1 MKIDAKTVCADL
13 KKIREQRP
21 LVHSI
26 TNYVVMNSTANALL
40 SLSASPVMAHAEEEM
55 EDMVAIASALV
66 INIGTL
72 SKKWIISMHKAME
85 VASEKNIPIILD
97 PVGAGAT
104 KYRTDTVHALIN
116 NIRPSVIRGN
126 ASEIMAVHRAED
138 SQTKGVDS
146 THSSQ
151 SALEAAK
158 QLAKKFDCVVSISG
172 ETDIIVGRDGIAE
185 VHNGNKLMPLVTGL
199 GCTAS
204 VITAAFCAV
213 NEDHLSASTH
223 AMALMG
229 ICGELAAQRSE
240 GPGSMQMNFI
250 DELYNINDNTI
261 INSLKLET

>member
-1 MKIDAKTVCADL
+1 MINAETVCKDL
-13 KKIREQRP
+13 NKIRQKKP

-40 SLSASPVMAHAEEEM
+40 SLGASPVMAHAEEEM
-55 EDMVAIASALV
+55 EDMVSIANALV

-72 SKKWIISMHKAME
+72 SKKWIIAMHKAME
-85 VASEKNIPIILD
+85 IASEKKIPIILD

-116 NIRPSVIRGN
+116 NISPSVIRGN
-126 ASEIMAVHRAED
+126 ASEIMAVHQAEGIN
-138 SQTKGVDS
+138 TKGVDS
-146 THSSQ
+146 TQSSQ
-151 SALEAAK
+151 SALKAAEE
-158 QLAKKFDCVVSISG
+158 LAKKFGTVVSISG
-172 ETDIIVGRDGIAE
+172 GTDFIVNNQIQVE
-185 VHNGNKLMPLVTGL
+185 VHNGNILMPLVTGL

-213 NEDHLSASTH
+213 NEDYLSASAH

-240 GPGSMQMNFI
+240 GPGSMQMHFI
-250 DELYNINDNTI
+250 DALYNIDNEMI
-261 INSLKLET
+261 KKSLKLRS